1 MKLFLILL
9 FVFPIFLNAQNLETF
24 KIYDHKKQEGNNLRV
39 YAENGLISLTA
50 VKPNVI
56 KLNFLTLPQL
66 NPISNIDKEI
76 YVRVTQNLDDI
87 FMQTDSLLIIIN
99 KLDFSIKFENLRG
112 KIYLTQKA
120 FSFESNNDTIDF
132 LNKMPQSFY
141 LKNRKLREKKY
152 KFSGSKLIQ
161 SDKGYSLSFC
171 GDKKWNFEI
180 KDSIMHFTK
189 NADKNLTFYFKKDSP
204 INP

>member
-9 FVFPIFLNAQNLETF
+9 FVSPIFLNAQNLETF

-50 VKPNVI
+50 VKHNVI
-56 KLNFLTLPQL
+56 KLSFLTLSEL

-99 KLDFSIKFENLRG
+99 KIDFSIKFENLRG
-112 KIYLTQKA
+112 KIYLAQKT
-120 FSFESNNDTIDF
+120 FRFDSNNDTIDF
-132 LNKMPQSFY
+132 LTKTQQSFY
-141 LKNRKLREKKY
+141 LKNRELKEKKY
-152 KFSGSKLIQ
+152 KFSGSKIIQ
-161 SDKGYSLSFC
+161 SDKGYSISFC
-171 GDKKWNFEI
+171 EDKKWNFEL
-180 KDSIMHFTK
+180 KDSLLHFVK
-189 NADKNLTFYFKKDSP
+189 NADKNLTFYFKKESP
-204 INP
+204 IN

>member
-9 FVFPIFLNAQNLETF
+9 FVSPIFLNAQNLETF

-50 VKPNVI
+50 VKHNVI
-56 KLNFLTLPQL
+56 KLSFLTLSEL

-99 KLDFSIKFENLRG
+99 KIDFSIKFENLRG
-112 KIYLTQKA
+112 KIYLAQKT
-120 FSFESNNDTIDF
+120 FRFDSNNDTIDF
-132 LNKMPQSFY
+132 LTKTQQSFY
-141 LKNRKLREKKY
+141 LKNRELKEKKY
-152 KFSGSKLIQ
+152 KFSGSKIIQ
-161 SDKGYSLSFC
+161 SDKGYSISFC
-171 GDKKWNFEI
+171 EDKKLNFEL
-180 KDSIMHFTK
+180 KDSLLHFVK
-189 NADKNLTFYFKKDSP
+189 NADKNLTFYFKKESP
-204 INP
+204 IN